1 MAIKTKYRIAFKQ
14 ARFVLVISIL
24 LGLTLTC
31 LQLFFDLEQEK
42 QNLIKGIERII
53 NLHEETA
60 KLAVYNLNKSQAS
73 EITRALIAQPEIYHA
88 QLIDDFGEVLAGHTR
103 PPLANNHLVLLAN
116 SLFQIPQKVTTSLTI
131 SGATKGDA
139 QLIIQLD
146 SAYISS
152 AFSQRAI
159 TNLIFSLLFD
169 LILVSVFVMLFY
181 RYFSRPI
188 EKIALWVE
196 KLRSGQDCTTLPYTE
211 PDEIGDLVL
220 SFAGLWRERKE
231 VADQLNATVK
241 DLSKSEYFSRS
252 LMENAGDAMF
262 LCLPDTS
269 IVQVNH
275 QAAHTL
281 KVKKLQLEGQKM
293 AQFSINHTQETLQAL
308 FATFKEKKVSAFE
321 DEQQGPQGP
330 IFPIEARGIKL
341 RLQDTNY
348 ILITARDIS
357 ARKETEQKIYQ
368 LAFFDPLTGL
378 PNRRLFLDRLS
389 SAMIIHQTNL
399 CYGAVLYLDL
409 DRFKTINDS
418 LGHGVG
424 DALLCDI
431 AKRLSNI
438 LPIKSTCSR
447 FGGDE
452 FVVLLPQ
459 IGDKADLSA
468 ETVASTAVNILE
480 QMSLPFEVNGH
491 TLYCTASIGIAM
503 FPEKTADAKDVLR
516 RADTALYRVKA
527 QGRNGFQFFDPEMQ
541 STAQHRLEVEKGLHQ
556 ALENQEFELW
566 FQPQVG
572 PCGEIIGAEALLRW
586 NHPQKGMLMPEDF
599 INIAQESGQIIEIG
613 NWVLARALQQLVQWL
628 QLGLPTT
635 FKRLAVNVSPVQFM
649 QNNFVEKTCELM
661 QKLGVPGSMLELEIT
676 ENTLVDNF
684 EMASSKM
691 KLLKLHGVSFAIDD
705 FGTGYSSLRYLQHLP
720 LDILKIDRS
729 FVTNL
734 RIDSDEAAIIEVII
748 TTADRLGLT
757 IIAEGVETKEEY
769 EALKSMGCLYY
780 QGYLYSKPL
789 PAVVLYETWCKVA

>member
-24 LGLTLTC
+24 LGLTFTC
-31 LQLFFDLEQEK
+31 LQLFFDLKQEK
-42 QNLIKGIERII
+42 QNLIRGIERVI
-53 NLHEETA
+53 NLHKETA

-73 EITRALIAQPEIYHA
+73 EITKTLISQPEIYHA
-88 QLIDDFGEVLAGHTR
+88 QLIDDFGEVLAEHTR
-103 PPLANNHLVLLAN
+103 LPLENNHLVLLAN
-116 SLFQIPQKVTTSLTI
+116 SLFQIPQAVATSLDI
-131 SGATKGDA
+131 NGVTKGDA

-152 AFSQRAI
+152 AFSQRAV
-159 TNLIFSLLFD
+159 TNLIFSLLFN
-169 LILVSVFVMLFY
+169 LVLVSVFVLLFY

-188 EKIALWVE
+188 ENIAQWVE
-196 KLRSGQDCTTLPYTE
+196 KLRSGQDCTELPYSE
-211 PDEIGDLVL
+211 PDEIGDLVA

-231 VADQLNATVK
+231 VADQLNETVK
-241 DLSKSEYFSRS
+241 DLSKSEHFSRS
-252 LMENAGDAMF
+252 LMDNAGDAMF

-281 KVKKLQLEGQKM
+281 GVKKHELEGQKM
-293 AQFSINHTQETLQAL
+293 AQFSINHTQETLAVL
-308 FATFKEKKVSAFE
+308 FSTFKVKKVKAFE
-321 DEQQGPQGP
+321 DQQRASQGQ

-348 ILITARDIS
+348 ILIMARDIT

-378 PNRRLFLDRLS
+378 PNRRLFLDRLG
-389 SAMIIHQTNL
+389 SAMTLHQTNL
-399 CYGAVLYLDL
+399 YYGAVLYLDL

-418 LGHGVG
+418 LGHGIG
-424 DALLCDI
+424 DALLCAI

-452 FVVLLPQ
+452 FVVLLPEM
-459 IGDKADLSA
+459 GDKAGISA
-468 ETVASTAVNILE
+468 EAVANISLNILE
-480 QMSLPFEVNGH
+480 QMSLPFQVNSH
-491 TLYCTASIGIAM
+491 TLYCTTSIGIAM

-541 STAQHRLEVEKGLHQ
+541 STAQHRLEVEKGLHK

-572 PCGEIIGAEALLRW
+572 PSGEMIGAEALLRW
-586 NHPQKGMLMPEDF
+586 KHPQKGMLMPEDF

-613 NWVLARALQQLVQWL
+613 NWVLARALQQLVMWL
-628 QLGLPTT
+628 QLGLPAT
-635 FKRLAVNVSPVQFM
+635 FKRLAVNVSPIQFM
-649 QNNFVEKTCELM
+649 QSDFVETTCQLM
-661 QKLGVPGSMLELEIT
+661 EELGVPGSMLELEIT
-676 ENTLVDNF
+676 EDTLVDNF
-684 EMASSKM
+684 KMASSKM
-691 KLLKLHGVSFAIDD
+691 NLLKLHGVSFAIDD

-769 EALKSMGCLYY
+769 EALKSLGCLYY

-789 PAVVLYETWCKVA
+789 PAAILYEAWCKAA